1 MNTPNDEIPELVRG
15 CIANER
21 PAQERLYKWFYAD
34 MLKVAR
40 RYFRSDDLAQEALN
54 MAFLKVFQ
62 HIGTFDHTK
71 GSMATWI
78 RAILIRTCIDMV
90 RKEARFI
97 QVEDMSEVAESV
109 FVLPEIL
116 EKLHAADLLNA
127 IRSLPA
133 ATQLVFNL
141 YIVEGY
147 SHQEI
152 AGQLQI
158 SDSTS
163 RWHLSEA
170 RRMLRGILQPGSEV
184 SGVQTI
190 KQNRAK

>member
-1 MNTPNDEIPELVRG
+1 MNNPNDEIPELVRG

-21 PAQERLYKWFYAD
+21 PAQERLFKLFYAD

-40 RYFRSDDLAQEALN
+40 RYFRSDGLAQEAMN

-62 HIGTFDHTK
+62 NISTYDSNK
-71 GSMATWI
+71 GSMIAWI

-97 QVEDMSEVAESV
+97 QVEDMGEVAESI

-116 EKLHAADLLNA
+116 EKLHAADILNA
-127 IRSLPA
+127 IHSLPA

-170 RRMLRGILQPGSEV
+170 RRMLRGVLQPDGEV
-184 SGVQTI
+184 AETQTA
-190 KQNRAK
+190 KQKRAK